1 MGKKLLI
8 VNTYANLWSTGRI
21 AAEIGEIAVKHG
33 WQCYF
38 AYASES
44 NLCSCEEI
52 RINKSVISYIIH
64 TRFFQKR
71 EKKWQIQKIL
81 MNIMQMNYIGSY
93 FLYFSD
99 K

>member
-1 MGKKLLI
+1 M
-8 VNTYANLWSTGRI
+8 STPPSHGPTV
-21 AAEIGEIAVKHG
+21 VKG
-33 WQCYF
+33 P
-38 AYASES
+38 
-44 NLCSCEEI
+44 NN
-52 RINKSVISYIIH
+52 RN